1 MRFPLHIATDMMRW
15 QLKNWWAG
23 NQHVPVVL
31 MLEPLHTCNLACIG
45 CSPERYTGD
54 LKERLPLS
62 KCFAAVDECG
72 APVVSVCGGEP
83 TVYPEIV
90 ELVEGIIA
98 RRKHVIMCTNA
109 ILLDRFYR
117 KISSTPLFLQFAAGL
132 REYPCTPW
140 GNPTFTPKGWKG
152 PCYLIEGQHYA
163 TWKEFF
169 GGVDWDY
176 WETRQDPRC
185 HNCKMHSGFEA
196 SVVRKLGERFSDV
209 VTMARW
215 QLESVRNTGRKAA

>member
-1 MRFPLHIATDMMRW
+1 VDGILLSPGYHYESIPGDEHFLF
-15 QLKNWWAG
+15 
-23 NQHVPVVL
+23 
-31 MLEPLHTCNLACIG
+31 LEEIHQKF
-45 CSPERYTGD
+45 R
-54 LKERLPLS
+54 R
-62 KCFAAVDECG
+62 
-72 APVVSVCGGEP
+72 
-83 TVYPEIV
+83 IV
-90 ELVEGIIA
+90 ELA
-98 RRKHVIMCTNA
+98 KR
-109 ILLDRFYR
+109 YR

-132 REYPCTPW
+132 RDYPCTPW
-140 GNPTFTPKGWKG
+140 GNPTYTPKGWKG

-209 VTMARW
+209 LTMARW
-215 QLESVRNTGRKAA
+215 QLENVRNPGRRAA